1 MIIPKKI
8 KVGGHTYKVTYHVTS
23 DICNDVAAEG
33 TSNKENGTIDL
44 RTNVIRSEMEATF
57 IHEVFH
63 VMNSQLDHE
72 LLESLTQQMYQ
83 FLTDNKMLK

>member
-33 TSNKENGTIDL
+33 TSNKEGVYT
-44 RTNVIRSEMEATF
+44 
-57 IHEVFH
+57 
-63 VMNSQLDHE
+63 
-72 LLESLTQQMYQ
+72 LTTCTKG
-83 FLTDNKMLK
+83 F